1 MIFSRSIVTFLSLM
15 LAGAAVASTVF
26 APPVVAPAI
35 AQTAPTTAPTTTQM
49 ERDAF
54 NRVNA
59 YRQAK
64 GLPALVWNEAIVA
77 QARIHSQNMANG
89 KTPFGH
95 AGFAARIAATKI
107 TYGGAAEN
115 VAYNMGY
122 ADPAKQAAEGWFK
135 SPGHETNIRGNFSL
149 SAVGVARNAKG
160 QVYFTQ
166 LFIRPR

>member
-1 MIFSRSIVTFLSLM
+1 MIFSRSIATFLSLSVTG
-15 LAGAAVASTVF
+15 LAIAGTVIVPTVLQSRPVA
-26 APPVVAPAI
+26 
-35 AQTAPTTAPTTTQM
+35 AQTAPTTTTM

-54 NRVNA
+54 NRINA
-59 YRQAK
+59 YRQTK
-64 GLPALVWNEAIVA
+64 GLPALVWNDAIAA
-77 QARIHSQNMANG
+77 QARQHSQNMANG

-95 AGFAARIAATKI
+95 DGFAARIAATKI
-107 TYGGAAEN
+107 TYASAAEN
-115 VAYNMGY
+115 VAWNMGY